1 MLWNP
6 SVAISAMRNF
16 NATFSNDTSIVVGN
30 PPVAAITYTP
40 ANINTIIGAVT
51 DINDPAGTGGWTDLV
66 DLTGGLLVVPISYVG
81 NKDRMIEIIYDRSY
95 EATLD
100 IRLQVVIDDIVAA
113 DLLLVHNSYTRDQ
126 YAQITALPLA
136 VDGSDYIGFHPI
148 YCETSFVIRCA
159 RVGTSNTSGI
169 TELYIS
175 PINYV
180 NVVRG

>member
-16 NATFSNDTSIVVGN
+16 NAIVNNDMSIVVGN

-40 ANINTIIGAVT
+40 ANINTNIGTVT
-51 DINDPAGTGGWTDLV
+51 DINDPAGTGGWTNLV
-66 DLTGGLLVVPISYVG
+66 ALTGDLLVVPISYVG
-81 NKDRMIEIIYDRSY
+81 NKNRMIEVVYDESA
-95 EATLD
+95 EGTLD

-136 VDGSDYIGFHPI
+136 VDGVNYIGFHPI

-159 RVGTSNTSGI
+159 RVGNSSTSGI
-169 TELYIS
+169 TALYVS

>member
-1 MLWNP
+1 MIWRSGASSFRP
-6 SVAISAMRNF
+6 SQLMAKSTDDGVAI
-16 NATFSNDTSIVVGN
+16 VGHKKIERQE
-30 PPVAAITYTP
+30 ITLV
-40 ANINTIIGAVT
+40 NHSIIGTVT
-51 DINDPAGTGGWTDLV
+51 DINDPAGTGGWTNLV
-66 DLTGGLLVVPISYVG
+66 ALTGDLLVVPISYVG
-81 NKDRMIEIIYDRSY
+81 NKNRMIEVVYDESA
-95 EATLD
+95 EGTLD

-136 VDGSDYIGFHPI
+136 VDGVDYIGFHPI

-159 RVGTSNTSGI
+159 RVGNSNPGGI